1 MTDGLETET
10 KPPPGGPEAAQQVDL
25 ATAEIAPVRR
35 EFPDTASMPV
45 VPPPPRRRRGV
56 GFFFALLIAALLGGV
71 VGGLIVWRM
80 TSQNESETS
89 AVTSGGTTVS
99 KGKTVTS
106 APPGSVAALVQTARP
121 SVVSVYNQL
130 RLDISLQVDPPEGAG
145 TGIIID
151 SKGIVLTNAHV
162 VENARAIEVLLDDNR
177 RVTAKLVGADTLS
190 DLAVLR
196 IDASN
201 LKALP
206 LGDSASLHLGD
217 AVVALGN
224 ALNLEGGPTVTEGI
238 VSALNRSIEADNG
251 VISDLIQTDAAI
263 NPGNSGGPLLNLSG
277 EVVGINTAV
286 AGNAQNI
293 GFAIAITPAKPL
305 IDELLQK
312 GKVSHP
318 FIGVGWN
325 NASEVRGLSVQQG
338 VVILQVVRDS
348 GAQRAGLRRGDVIVE
363 ADGKRIT
370 NLRDITE
377 ALNAHRPGEEMK
389 LVIVRGEQ
397 RLNVTVAL
405 GERP

>member
-1 MTDGLETET
+1 MNDGMDTET

-25 ATAEIAPVRR
+25 ATAEITPARSH
-35 EFPDTASMPV
+35 FPDTASMPV
-45 VPPPPRRRRGV
+45 VPPPAPKRRRGV
-56 GFFFALLIAALLGGV
+56 GVFFALLIAALLGGA
-71 VGGLIVWRM
+71 VGGLVVWRT

-89 AVTSGGTTVS
+89 PLTTVS

-196 IDASN
+196 IEAPN

-206 LGDSASLHLGD
+206 LGDSGSLRLGD
-217 AVVALGN
+217 SVVALGN
-224 ALNLEGGPTVTEGI
+224 ALNLEGGPTVTDGI
-238 VSALNRSIEADNG
+238 VSALNRSIETGNG

-318 FIGVGWN
+318 FLGVGWN

-348 GAQRAGLRRGDVIVE
+348 AAERAGLRRGDVIVE
-363 ADGKRIT
+363 ADGKKISGVREM
-370 NLRDITE
+370 TE
-377 ALNAHRPGEEMK
+377 VLNTHKPGDEMK
-389 LVIVRGEQ
+389 LVVVRGEQ
-397 RLNVTVAL
+397 RLNVTAVL